1 MRLLASAG
9 ELLTIKENAVLR
21 IEPVGTSSELEP
33 LPSVLEICCRVTHTQ
48 CKNLFT
54 WKNTYRIIAVAGQHS
69 VSDQTTASQT
79 EARVEVKKRKEKDK
93 EKNTDLLRNK

>member
-1 MRLLASAG
+1 MQMQLLASAG
-9 ELLTIKENAVLR
+9 ELLTIKENAVVR
-21 IEPVGTSSELEP
+21 FEPVGTSSELEP
-33 LPSVLEICCRVTHTQ
+33 LPSVLEICCRVTHAR

-79 EARVEVKKRKEKDK
+79 EAQAEVKKRKEKEK
-93 EKNTDLLRNK
+93 EKTQIA

>member
-1 MRLLASAG
+1 MASAG

-33 LPSVLEICCRVTHTQ
+33 LQIVLEICCRVTHTR
-48 CKNLFT
+48 CKNLLT
-54 WKNTYRIIAVAGQHS
+54 WKNTYWIIAVAGQHS

-79 EARVEVKKRKEKDK
+79 EAQVEVKNKKRKKK
-93 EKNTDLLRNK
+93 KKHRSLKK